1 MDAMSTHV
9 APQLRS
15 WMGACESP
23 ARSGLIQVELRGLF
37 FIRAGGRGQMTM
49 PEDVSVFNSSCP
61 AQINGIV

>member
-37 FIRAGGRGQMTM
+37 FIRAGGRGEIQGAF
-49 PEDVSVFNSSCP
+49 SL
-61 AQINGIV
+61 